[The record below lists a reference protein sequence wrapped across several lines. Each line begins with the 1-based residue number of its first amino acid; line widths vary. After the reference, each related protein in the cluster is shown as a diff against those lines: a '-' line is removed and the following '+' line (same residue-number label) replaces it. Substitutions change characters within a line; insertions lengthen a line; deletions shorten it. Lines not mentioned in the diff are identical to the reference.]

1 MAAEAS
7 RLAVVEHDASLA
19 AEDDASRSPRGAAS
33 HPGGTRRLCAWC
45 RGPIPERA
53 RRDAVCCS
61 VRCRQARADVSPSR
75 QTRRISKRTS
85 WADNKLPRGPDASD
99 LGGGLRTVRAP
110 TGGAKLARST

>member
-1 MAAEAS
+1 MAADVS
-7 RLAVVEHDASLA
+7 RLTAVGHDASLA
-19 AEDDASRSPRGAAS
+19 AEDD
-33 HPGGTRRLCAWC
+33 
-45 RGPIPERA
+45 
-53 RRDAVCCS
+53 DA
-61 VRCRQARADVSPSR
+61 SPSR